1 MARQTVIELHCL
13 STDLVDNRAEKEI
26 FAMTLREQLI
36 KNISA
41 LPEAI
46 LYEVYEYALFKTN
59 RIGHSKFRGQNFD
72 APLDLVAEQTS
83 DFDASEA
90 ATAFEFLKKYKGSIT
105 REIDCKKEKLE
116 YLDERYGVH

>member
-1 MARQTVIELHCL
+1 LAGNQ
-13 STDLVDNRAEKEI
+13 AEKEI
-26 FAMTLREQLI
+26 LAMTLKEQLI

-59 RIGHSKFRGQNFD
+59 RMSCSKPGRQDID
-72 APLDLVAEQTS
+72 ALLDLVTEQAD

-90 ATAFEFLKKYKGSIT
+90 AVAFEFLKKYKGSIA